1 MSKLTRVTVRR
12 GNPKSSLAVRFDPAD
27 LEQLRVRAE
36 VEGLGVTQ
44 LVRRWVMER
53 LNEPS
58 PVGAVED
65 LMEGLEKSLKAARAL
80 KRSTGTRKAG

>member
-1 MSKLTRVTVRR
+1 
-12 GNPKSSLAVRFDPAD
+12 
-27 LEQLRVRAE
+27 
-36 VEGLGVTQ
+36 
-44 LVRRWVMER
+44 MER

-80 KRSTGTRKAG
+80 KR

>member
-1 MSKLTRVTVRR
+1 MTVRR
-12 GNPKSSLAVRFDPAD
+12 GNPKSSLAVRFDSAD

>member
-1 MSKLTRVTVRR
+1 MTRQIWNCS
-12 GNPKSSLAVRFDPAD
+12 GSH
-27 LEQLRVRAE
+27 AE
-36 VEGLGVTQ
+36 AEGLGVTQ

-53 LNEPS
+53 LDEPS
-58 PVGAVED
+58 PGSAVEE